1 MIFSVKQSTITA
13 YGTIWDGN
21 GMEFVALFSN
31 LESQY
36 DDIYI
41 KMHTYGGSVFDGN
54 LIWNAI
60 NQSKKNV
67 QIDIM
72 GIAASMGAI
81 ISQSRTGT
89 KPRMVRN
96 GFLMIHAPSG
106 GSWGTAKDHQNTAK
120 LLKSIESH
128 FINLLVGKTG
138 LTEAKISKWM
148 DGDNWFDAQEALDLG
163 LISEIIE
170 PVSETITNEL
180 NPQELG
186 VQGMFYQYKAL
197 LVDSNYLQTN
207 LDHTM
212 KKPIIDA
219 LGLMGVTEQSSDTAV
234 IEAVKK
240 HFEGQVSE
248 VQSKLD
254 AEIQKRTALEA
265 KVKADNK
272 ASIDAEINAAVLAGK
287 FTADKKPTYETI
299 AENSG
304 LEVLKTVLAS
314 IPARNPITNQ
324 IQGNGGS
331 GAAQP
336 VGRENWDFDKW
347 QKEDPRGLEA
357 LSKNEPEAFQ
367 ALYNQK
373 FSK

>member
-1 MIFSVKQSTITA
+1 M
-13 YGTIWDGN
+13 
-21 GMEFVALFSN
+21 FSN

-81 ISQSRTGT
+81 IVQSRTGN

-106 GSWGTAKDHQNTAK
+106 GSYGTAKDHQNTAK
-120 LLKSIESH
+120 LLKSIETQ
-128 FINLLVGKTG
+128 FIALLVGKTG
-138 LTEAKISKWM
+138 LTEAKVTKWM
-148 DGDNWFDAQEALDLG
+148 EGDNWFDAQEALDLG

-170 PVSETITNEL
+170 PVSKTITNNL

-186 VQGMFYQYKAL
+186 IQGMYYQYTAL
-197 LVDSNYLQTN
+197 LTDIQTN
-207 LDHTM
+207 SDHNM

-219 LGLMGVTEQSSDTAV
+219 LGLMGVNEQSSDTAV

-240 HFEGQVSE
+240 HFEGKVSE
-248 VQSKLD
+248 VQTKLD
-254 AEIQKRTALEA
+254 AEIQKRTTLEQ
-265 KVKADNK
+265 KVIADTKAAAD
-272 ASIDAEINAAVLAGK
+272 SEINAAITAGK
-287 FTADKKPTYETI
+287 FTADKKPTYEAI
-299 AENSG
+299 AEASG
-304 LEVLKTVLAS
+304 LEVLKTVLAA
-314 IPARNPITNQ
+314 IPARTSITNK
-324 IQGNGGS
+324 IGENGKTD
-331 GAAQP
+331 AP
-336 VGRENWDFDKW
+336 VGRENWDWDKW
-347 QKEDPRGLEA
+347 QKEDPRGFEA
-357 LSKNEPEAFQ
+357 LQKTDPETFN